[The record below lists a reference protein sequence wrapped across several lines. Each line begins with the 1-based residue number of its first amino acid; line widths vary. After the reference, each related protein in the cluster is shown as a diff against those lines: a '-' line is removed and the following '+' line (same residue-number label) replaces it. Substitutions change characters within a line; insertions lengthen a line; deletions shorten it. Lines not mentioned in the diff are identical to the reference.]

1 LGILR
6 QAPVPG
12 RNLQHLALRW
22 RMGHVFGL
30 EPGFLSTVQPIL
42 RVACFGWQNSPSEP
56 PSTLSSATQPRA
68 LGSLPSRVTVQKMHG
83 HAQGLRGYPGAAC
96 TLTPWDVR
104 APACFWVAL
113 NLRDHPP
120 FRGELIDLCNAAR
133 LRSCDMRVSLARPVM
148 WGRRGSGLAPSLR
161 LGFAPRSACEDRGRP
176 STMSHYSDHG
186 TAAT

>member
-1 LGILR
+1 
-6 QAPVPG
+6 
-12 RNLQHLALRW
+12 
-22 RMGHVFGL
+22 
-30 EPGFLSTVQPIL
+30 
-42 RVACFGWQNSPSEP
+42 
-56 PSTLSSATQPRA
+56 
-68 LGSLPSRVTVQKMHG
+68 MHG

-148 WGRRGSGLAPSLR
+148 WGGAARASPLRYGSGLRRALLVKIAAAPQL
-161 LGFAPRSACEDRGRP
+161 
-176 STMSHYSDHG
+176 
-186 TAAT
+186 